1 MLCRSIASP
10 KSMDSPNSS
19 RSTPKDLKKA
29 CSKGA
34 TKILQRR
41 PKIAVEVH
49 VEWVARYGSSVRA
62 VLDLLSLDSYRVWV
76 LLHGSA
82 DVTRWN
88 GEDLTSAPPP
98 KFHLFMLPA

>member
-1 MLCRSIASP
+1 MAPSFQLRSFVTGIVP
-10 KSMDSPNSS
+10 P
-19 RSTPKDLKKA
+19 P
-29 CSKGA
+29 
-34 TKILQRR
+34 
-41 PKIAVEVH
+41 
-49 VEWVARYGSSVRA
+49 VARLVRRALLWKRWAQFEPYVLTRSMRGESIPVYIGDATAKQWYGS
-62 VLDLLSLDSYRVWV
+62 RVWV